1 MSNVKGS
8 TPQRASTDQTK
19 IWRRV
24 GFLVSIDGVWIEQ
37 NEEKL
42 LTDKP
47 KSIKIDVHRTE
58 NLEEDIK
65 TAEKILNSRVRFKL
79 KYYYSTR
86 SPIG

>member
-24 GFLVSIDGVWIEQ
+24 GFLVSIDGFWIEQ

-47 KSIKIDVHRTE
+47 
-58 NLEEDIK
+58 
-65 TAEKILNSRVRFKL
+65 
-79 KYYYSTR
+79 
-86 SPIG
+86 

>member
-47 KSIKIDVHRTE
+47 KSIKIDVHRTQD
-58 NLEEDIK
+58 LEEDIK
-65 TAEKILNSRVRFKL
+65 TAEKILNSRLRYKL
-79 KYYYSTR
+79 NCTYKHKT
-86 SPIG
+86 PMG